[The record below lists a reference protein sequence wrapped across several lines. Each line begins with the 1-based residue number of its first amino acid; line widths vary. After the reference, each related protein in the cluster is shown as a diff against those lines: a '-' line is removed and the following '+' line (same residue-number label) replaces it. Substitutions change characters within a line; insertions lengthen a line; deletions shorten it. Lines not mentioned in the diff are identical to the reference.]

1 MEVARA
7 ISLLSKDPS
16 TKVGALFVDQ
26 EGGFLTSGYNGF
38 PRGYDDS
45 KMATISREEK
55 YKIVC
60 HAEINGI
67 TQSARQGVSLHGS
80 RVYVCSLPTCIHCAA
95 ALIQAGVKEVVIE
108 EVALSVER
116 WLPDWEAT
124 YDLYRQC
131 GVDIGVLPTMHP

>member
-7 ISLLSKDPS
+7 ISSLSKDPS

-45 KMATISREEK
+45 KMSTISREEK
-55 YKIVC
+55 YKLVC
-60 HAEINGI
+60 HAEENGI
-67 TQSARQGVSLHGS
+67 AQAARKGIELKGA
-80 RVYVCSLPTCIHCAA
+80 RVYVCHLPTCIRCAT
-95 ALIQAGVKEVVIE
+95 ALIQAGVKEIVLE
-108 EVALSVER
+108 EVAFSVDR
-116 WLPDWEAT
+116 WLVDWEST

-131 GVDIGVLPTMHP
+131 GVDIGVLPKVGG